1 MFCISQIRF
10 DFDGLGIDDLGR
22 NFNTLPKLGYM
33 EDVMNSCQLRRKLKV
48 VSYRSTD
55 FKDFKGFDVS
65 RSKFPFYVEPLNT
78 SSRRYSKIHEVSD
91 LKLKGLLRM
100 SA

>member
-33 EDVMNSCQLRRKLKV
+33 EDVMNSCQLKRKLKA
-48 VSYRSTD
+48 VSYVSTD
-55 FKDFKGFDVS
+55 FKDFKGSDVS
-65 RSKFPFYVEPLNT
+65 RSKFPFYAEHLNT
-78 SSRRYSKIHEVSD
+78 SSRRYSKIYEVSN
-91 LKLKGLLRM
+91 LKL
-100 SA
+100 